1 MFVCDLPFSQKS
13 VVSFSCSSSA
23 VFIGFIWDGYR
34 HTMQSLGDFFGIM
47 LKNIQ
52 YDTEGNFQSIVSE
65 KTPVCFVYGM

>member
-13 VVSFSCSSSA
+13 VVSFSSSSSA
-23 VFIGFIWDGYR
+23 VCDGYR

-65 KTPVCFVYGM
+65 KTPVCFVYRM